1 MARIAARATAANEAA
16 KEKQRQDIARRL
28 AKTRAKSEAAL
39 EEEDKKAAKN
49 QILLI
54 AGGGTLASTA
64 FFYRNIQR
72 LFIKITSGGADDG
85 YSTVAEPPARG
96 RVVRTGKKQAPPPEP
111 EASPL
116 DGVKKLAEFAFGRKL

>member
-1 MARIAARATAANEAA
+1 MSRLSRAQIFQLETIIATYSRLILPHVVLASSAARG
-16 KEKQRQDIARRL
+16 
-28 AKTRAKSEAAL
+28 S
-39 EEEDKKAAKN
+39 
-49 QILLI
+49 
-54 AGGGTLASTA
+54 GTLASTA

-111 EASPL
+111 EKTLL
-116 DGVKKLAEFAFGRKL
+116 DGAKKWAEFAFGRKL